1 MQRKNDVCADILMK
15 VGNQQEKWAPGLT
28 PQVVIFWMIIPGR
41 GGGGLPYI
49 TDRDAHRKFQK

>member
-15 VGNQQEKWAPGLT
+15 VGNRQEKWAAGLT
-28 PQVVIFWMIIPGR
+28 PQVVIFWMIIP